1 MKVLISVD
9 MEGAT
14 GVCREAQTTEGTP
27 DHSRAA
33 RLLRA
38 DVDEAVAGC
47 RDAGVDEIV
56 VADAHGEASN
66 LDVDGLP
73 DTVRLSSGTP
83 TPMSMLHGLDE
94 TFDAALFLGYH
105 AMAGTSSAVLD
116 HTYTYDVFRVRVD
129 EYLEVGEIGINAG
142 LAGCHGVP
150 VVFVSGD
157 AATVAEAEELLPGVR
172 TAIVKHGS
180 GRTAARL
187 LPPQVTGPLIRAGVA
202 GALQATEIPE
212 ALDFSGLPLRITF
225 TSTRRCD
232 TAALCP
238 GVERLDARSLQIPG
252 GDYRQTFRTFLAC
265 LQLAGTAGH

>member
-1 MKVLISVD
+1 VKVFISVD

-27 DHSRAA
+27 DYGRAV

-38 DVDEAVAGC
+38 DVDAAIAGC
-47 RDAGVDEIV
+47 RDAGADRVV
-56 VADAHGEASN
+56 VADAHDRASN

-73 DTVRLSSGTP
+73 DTVRLASGTP
-83 TPMSMLHGLDE
+83 TRMSMLHGLDE
-94 TFDAALFLGYH
+94 SFDAALFLAYH
-105 AMAGTSSAVLD
+105 AMAGTSEAVLD

-142 LAGCHGVP
+142 LAGCFDVP

-157 AATVAEAEELLPGVR
+157 AATVAEAEESLPGVR
-172 TAIVKHGS
+172 TATVKRGT

-187 LPPQVTGPLIRAGVA
+187 LPPEVTTPLIREGVA
-202 GALQATEIPE
+202 AALQAADAPE
-212 ALDFSGLPLRITF
+212 PLDFSGLPLRITF

-232 TAALCP
+232 MAALCP

-252 GDYRQTFRTFLAC
+252 GDFRHTFRAFLCC
-265 LQLAGTAGH
+265 LQLAGTAGQ